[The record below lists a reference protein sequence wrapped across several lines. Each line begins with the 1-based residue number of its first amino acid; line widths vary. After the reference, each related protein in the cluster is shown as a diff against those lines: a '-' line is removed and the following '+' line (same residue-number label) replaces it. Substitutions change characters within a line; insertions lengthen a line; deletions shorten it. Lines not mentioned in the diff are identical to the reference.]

1 MIRRPPRSTLFPYTT
16 LFRSPFLWI
25 GFGMSVR
32 RAADA
37 GRSAWWALLFFVPL
51 LNYLLMIGLSLLP
64 TAAVPEWRQAAP
76 AAGVRGPVE
85 SGLFGVAASPAI
97 TISPGP

>member
-1 MIRRPPRSTLFPYTT
+1 MECLIRFFFSSRRRHTRCGRDWSSDVCSSDLLGLALWTL
-16 LFRSPFLWI
+16 PFLWI

-37 GRSAWWALLFFVPL
+37 GRSAWWALLFFVPV
-51 LNYLLMIGLSLLP
+51 LNYVLMVTLSLLP

-76 AAGVRGPVE
+76 AAVM
-85 SGLFGVAASPAI
+85 
-97 TISPGP
+97 